1 MKESLFYENIFYLNQ
16 YSFAAEA
23 VVKLRLPRFKIEFG
37 LDMIPP
43 LEKLGIKDLFSDGA
57 ADLTDIA
64 NEKLYG
70 LFHLQF

>member
-1 MKESLFYENIFYLNQ
+1 M
-16 YSFAAEA
+16 
-23 VVKLRLPRFKIEFG
+23 VKLRLPRFKIESG

-57 ADLTDIA
+57 ADLTNIA